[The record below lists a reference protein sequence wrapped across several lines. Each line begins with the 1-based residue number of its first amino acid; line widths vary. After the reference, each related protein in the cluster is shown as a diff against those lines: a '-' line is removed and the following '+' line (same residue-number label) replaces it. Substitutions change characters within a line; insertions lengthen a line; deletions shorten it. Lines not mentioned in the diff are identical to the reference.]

1 MRSNCSNSATCLIL
15 EVSETIL
22 KEMVQILVGQI
33 CKPMKYGAT
42 QAINKQ
48 MTENMHLNALIL
60 LALDA
65 DDYNI

>member
-1 MRSNCSNSATCLIL
+1 
-15 EVSETIL
+15 
-22 KEMVQILVGQI
+22 MVQILVGQI

-42 QAINKQ
+42 HAINKQ

-65 DDYNI
+65 DGYNI

>member
-1 MRSNCSNSATCLIL
+1 
-15 EVSETIL
+15 
-22 KEMVQILVGQI
+22 MVQIPVGQI